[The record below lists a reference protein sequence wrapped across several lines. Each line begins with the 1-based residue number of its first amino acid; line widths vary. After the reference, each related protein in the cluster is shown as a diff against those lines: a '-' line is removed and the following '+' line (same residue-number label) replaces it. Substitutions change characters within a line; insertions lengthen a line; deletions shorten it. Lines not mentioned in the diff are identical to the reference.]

1 MWNWINKNVAFSAT
15 ASSKVKLFSLLGCKM
30 QFNGNRLKRE
40 KHSVKYSLSI
50 LSSMANIQSWKLEN
64 SFAPWGKYSSTICM
78 TLWNRWQRTYHQ
90 KNTQNNSLAKGL
102 KDKLQACLRTRYA
115 FEVRIGNID
124 AWWSTINIA
133 FDRDHWLF
141 FS

>member
-1 MWNWINKNVAFSAT
+1 MKQSLFFQHFELFVNFFPKQFCNKWYSQFLKKEANKNVTLTLISPYLLWNWINKNVAFSAT

-40 KHSVKYSLSI
+40 KHSVKYSLSL

-78 TLWNRWQRTYHQ
+78 TLWIRWQNLSSKEYS
-90 KNTQNNSLAKGL
+90 K
-102 KDKLQACLRTRYA
+102 
-115 FEVRIGNID
+115 
-124 AWWSTINIA
+124 
-133 FDRDHWLF
+133 
-141 FS
+141 